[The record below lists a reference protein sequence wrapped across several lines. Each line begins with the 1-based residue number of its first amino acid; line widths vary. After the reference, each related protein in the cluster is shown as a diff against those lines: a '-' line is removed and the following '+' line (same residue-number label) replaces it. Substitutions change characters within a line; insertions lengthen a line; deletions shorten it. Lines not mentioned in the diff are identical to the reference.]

1 MGNETTSI
9 FCSKCGIKIKNRENK
24 FCSYCGNELNISKEK
39 VAEEK
44 NINDDKD
51 MYQNNVVVRYDKNPS
66 VAAILTFFLFCLGG
80 QFYNGQ
86 ILKGIIFVVIL
97 IILIYINIILALLFL
112 IYATY
117 DAYKNAKY
125 IKKNHGNYFY
135 NEGGY
140 NGN

>member
-1 MGNETTSI
+1 MMGNETTSI

-66 VAAILTFFLFCLGG
+66 VAAILTFFLFCLG

-135 NEGGY
+135 NEGI
-140 NGN
+140 